1 VYVGQQQLQVKQKWA
16 CAGPWLL
23 SSLLYAAT
31 LGTSG
36 TALAAGEII
45 TFAGNCAAG
54 PDTSTSS
61 TLNRH
66 AVVGPRS
73 AKRVMACT
81 PSTPAS
87 AGSCRPVEVY
97 RFDIVCNGQRRKW
110 ATVARN
116 LARPLP
122 FNRDALAR
130 VSVSPNN
137 EFQLPTLSADGLPF
151 KLRPPVGY
159 APLEELGARLEP
171 APYSSP
177 TRQNPLRTLVTT
189 SPLPDITPA
198 GFTPDDDEPAFASAS
213 NLAPASEP
221 FAQSEPS
228 NGVSL
233 AASALFAALAATLAV
248 VRLYPLQTRKLGR
261 HVSAHL
267 GRSALQLKRI
277 QATHQPFFARQF
289 ARLRW
294 RLSRF
299 GSLGQSRDIN
309 TANAAASVGA
319 LLTDTEQRLTHLRT
333 AGPLTDVLRQELA
346 HLRQR
351 LDTLTISTAESD
363 DRAARAA
370 PSFRNLLRDVER
382 VRRIADSAAMSLGG
396 TRNPTRVPQT
406 KSEAYAALGLNPDV
420 AEPTLKKVADGLR
433 MSWHPDLARDDA
445 DRNEREDRIKAINI
459 ALDLIH
465 EKRIVA

>member
-1 VYVGQQQLQVKQKWA
+1 
-16 CAGPWLL
+16 
-23 SSLLYAAT
+23 
-31 LGTSG
+31 
-36 TALAAGEII
+36 
-45 TFAGNCAAG
+45 
-54 PDTSTSS
+54 
-61 TLNRH
+61 
-66 AVVGPRS
+66 
-73 AKRVMACT
+73 MACT
-81 PSTPAS
+81 PSTPSS

-110 ATVARN
+110 AAVARN

-122 FNRDALAR
+122 VNRDALAR
-130 VSVSPNN
+130 VSVSPSN

-151 KLRPPVGY
+151 KVRPPVGY

-171 APYSSP
+171 ALFSSP
-177 TRQNPLRTLVTT
+177 TRSNPLRTLVTT
-189 SPLPDITPA
+189 SPLPNITPA
-198 GFTPDDDEPAFASAS
+198 GFTPDDDEPAFAPPTA
-213 NLAPASEP
+213 LEP
-221 FAQSEPS
+221 ITGHDVQSDPS
-228 NGVSL
+228 NGLSL
-233 AASALFAALAATLAV
+233 AASALLAALALTLAAM
-248 VRLYPLQTRKLGR
+248 RLYPLQTRTLGR
-261 HVSAHL
+261 HVSAHI

-299 GSLGQSRDIN
+299 GSIGQSRDIN
-309 TANAAASVGA
+309 TVNAAASVGA
-319 LLTDTEQRLTHLRT
+319 LLTDTELRLMQLRT
-333 AGPLTDVLRQELA
+333 AGPLTDVLRQELT

-351 LDTLTISTAESD
+351 LDTLTSTTAQSEEQ
-363 DRAARAA
+363 AARAA

-382 VRRIADSAAMSLGG
+382 VRRIADSAAISLGG

-465 EKRIVA
+465 ERRIVA